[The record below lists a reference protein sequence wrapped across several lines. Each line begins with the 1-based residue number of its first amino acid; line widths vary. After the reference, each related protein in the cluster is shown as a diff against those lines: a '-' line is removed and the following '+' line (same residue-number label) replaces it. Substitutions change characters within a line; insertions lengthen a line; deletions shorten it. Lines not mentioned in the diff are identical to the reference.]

1 MEESISNNRI
11 KSSPS
16 ILSEI
21 SVQSSVSHFTLCP
34 KLPRCTH
41 RKASHRTDQYL
52 NFASHRPLNHKID
65 VVRTLLDRMDR
76 IVTEEDD
83 KQTEEATIKNALASA
98 ATL

>member
-34 KLPRCTH
+34 KLPRCTLLEFKQFSEQNQ
-41 RKASHRTDQYL
+41 RAPVWFNFETSHWEK
-52 NFASHRPLNHKID
+52 SHEQR
-65 VVRTLLDRMDR
+65 
-76 IVTEEDD
+76 
-83 KQTEEATIKNALASA
+83 
-98 ATL
+98 